1 MEELGDLKGVSDR
14 RGLRERVTYRRA
26 AQHGVLR
33 LAQGLL
39 VAGGWGAHGWGT
51 HSRWGL
57 D

>member
-57 D
+57 G